1 VGRDEFVGRVRLPAF
16 EHFNAEGSFK
26 ARHVGNQPTLKDWD
40 IKDMHAGDGA
50 CAYEMIK
57 LAHGNYRCE

>member
-1 VGRDEFVGRVRLPAF
+1 LPAF
-16 EHFNAEGSFK
+16 EHFNAERSFK
-26 ARHVGNQPTLKDWD
+26 ARHVGNKPTLKDWD
-40 IKDMHAGDGA
+40 IKDMHAGDWA